1 MALNR
6 KLTESPT
13 HSIDAAKAQ
22 HSPGSHQ
29 KIEMC
34 EPGGSRSKEG
44 SAEKAD
50 IHRRQQ
56 LWQQGCLSM
65 QETLA
70 LFQEL
75 VDTGLAWK
83 ATGAVRRTAARLIL
97 DGRIQRAPEGPE
109 SVPTQIP
116 LKAKAQSSDGIALS
130 LLKSS
135 R

>member
-1 MALNR
+1 
-6 KLTESPT
+6 
-13 HSIDAAKAQ
+13 
-22 HSPGSHQ
+22 
-29 KIEMC
+29 
-34 EPGGSRSKEG
+34 
-44 SAEKAD
+44 
-50 IHRRQQ
+50 
-56 LWQQGCLSM
+56 M